1 MRLALFT
8 KGSRPHTIVELS
20 CDIDRLVQCIKDEE
34 TDPAEVIQALS
45 KGIELIKLA
54 LHKGMAKRDEA
65 KRVI

>member
-1 MRLALFT
+1 MRLAIFT
-8 KGSRPHTIVELS
+8 KGSHPHTIVELR

-34 TDPAEVIQALS
+34 TDPAEVIQSLS

-65 KRVI
+65 